1 MRRYCAGLFFFIAI
15 LLCSAGTEE
24 TDFPRLKKVS
34 VDGRSI
40 SLPSSIP
47 SGGLDLPAGT
57 VSLSFKPADPISN
70 GVQRFSFKLEGRDTA
85 WRELEGWMR
94 VVVVFFDNHN
104 DWLSEKQFLVKEE
117 SPGWT
122 GDPGTSPL
130 TIRRETVTVP
140 ERALTFSITLSS
152 AGPAQAL
159 GTLAVGALKVTA
171 VTGAAASPVLAL
183 SFPPASENAET
194 PAPPPG
200 WIRQGMRPSMAHV
213 YRSLTSPSG
222 AVLAI
227 VDEDPMSHAEWQS
240 PRVPTG
246 IQPGGTLQ
254 LEWAQCYSIGFA
266 DMPWAIY
273 NRVEPGHYLF
283 RLRSMNASGRRTGQE
298 TAFSLN
304 VLPPFWQQGWFLIL
318 CGMLAAGAVLG
329 VARYLS
335 WRRTQRELVH
345 LRQQNALEMERARIA
360 RDIHDDLG
368 STLTHIS
375 MLSQSATPESAS
387 FSELAENMT
396 RINRAAQEM
405 TQAMDEIVWAINPKN
420 DRLDHLVTYLD
431 AYAQTFLA
439 SAGIDFRCDYPEH
452 IPERA
457 LSAPSRHSLFL
468 AFKEALNN
476 AARHAACRTV
486 HVVLRITEDGLTLAI
501 ADDGKGF
508 VASQENGSG
517 NGVSNMRRRL
527 ETLGGGC
534 RIESAL
540 GKGTTI
546 TFEMPLERE

>member
-1 MRRYCAGLFFFIAI
+1 
-15 LLCSAGTEE
+15 
-24 TDFPRLKKVS
+24 
-34 VDGRSI
+34 VDGRGIPLASAKQKDGLSI
-40 SLPSSIP
+40 EV
-47 SGGLDLPAGT
+47 PAGDM
-57 VSLSFKPADPISN
+57 SLYFESSGTDSN
-70 GVQRFSFKLEGRDTA
+70 TVQRYCFKLEGCDTA

-122 GDPGTSPL
+122 GDPSTSPL

-152 AGPAQAL
+152 AGPSQSL
-159 GTLAVGALKVTA
+159 GTLGVGALKVTA
-171 VTGAAASPVLAL
+171 VNGAAASPVLDL
-183 SFPPASENAET
+183 SFPPASENTET
-194 PAPPPG
+194 PTPPLG

-222 AVLAI
+222 SLLLI

-246 IQPGGTLQ
+246 VQAGESLQ

-283 RLRSMNASGRRTGQE
+283 RLRSLTASGRRTGQE
-298 TAFSLN
+298 TTLSF
-304 VLPPFWQQGWFLIL
+304 VVYPPFWQRAWFLVL

-375 MLSQSATPESAS
+375 MLSQAATPESTS
-387 FSELAENMT
+387 FSELAGNMT

-420 DRLDHLVTYLD
+420 DRLYHLVTYLD

-452 IPERA
+452 IPERT

-468 AFKEALNN
+468 AFKEALTN
-476 AARHAACRTV
+476 AARHAACHTV
-486 HVVLRITEDGLTLAI
+486 HVVLRIMEDRLTLTI

-508 VASQENGSG
+508 VASQENESG

-527 ETLGGGC
+527 ETLGGRC

-546 TFEMPLERE
+546 TFEMTLERE